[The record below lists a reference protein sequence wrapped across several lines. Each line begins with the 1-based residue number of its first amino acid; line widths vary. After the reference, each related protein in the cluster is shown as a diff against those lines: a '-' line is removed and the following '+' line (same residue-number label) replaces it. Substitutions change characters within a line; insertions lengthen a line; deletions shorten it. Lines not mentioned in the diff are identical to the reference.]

1 MKKKNKGFTL
11 IELLA
16 VIVILGIIL
25 TIVVS
30 NVVKYIGKARE
41 GAFKDTYAKVLKDVS
56 NKIALNDLGGDTEEV
71 ECKNPTEC
79 AAAYDVPEEN
89 IALSVYSMG
98 DDEYGVRMTGK
109 GNYASISLSST
120 NCTNNAK
127 CEGQSMSSTVNSDGE
142 VSPSEISI
150 KNGSDFNKVI
160 IGSVPEVKEI
170 EEVKYTKL
178 ISYVKYK
185 NNNEDTVEKIYD
197 YEGKELTNFLF
208 TGTYKN
214 DAGNKTFKVDGKKSE
229 MFRYLDLLGKLLS
242 KGNDEFKNILDANG
256 YDTKNN
262 EEDNNAKS
270 EYIQSNPDNFIS
282 IQKDDIY
289 YIKFSQSNSYYYL
302 SVPTMVYSEKNSD
315 ILLFNDNDWRCV
327 YNRKS
332 LKGMGNFQCN
342 HK

>member
-79 AAAYDVPEEN
+79 ADAYDVPAEN

-127 CEGQSMSSTVNSDGE
+127 CNAQSMSSTVNSDGE

-150 KNGSDFNKVI
+150 KKDSDFDKVI
-160 IGSVPEVKEI
+160 NGTEQGVKEI
-170 EEVKYTKL
+170 ETVK
-178 ISYVKYK
+178 ISNTLSYIKYK
-185 NNNEDTVEKIYD
+185 KTNEDEERKFYNS
-197 YEGKELTNFLF
+197 EGKELKGLML
-208 TGTYKN
+208 K
-214 DAGNKTFKVDGKKSE
+214 DGKSI
-229 MFRYLDLLGKLLS
+229 
-242 KGNDEFKNILDANG
+242 DEFFAYYNFFEKLINNATEDTFSNYFDDKYKEITSDTDKFYLGEGVSMKPYKIYKVTNANVDYMICGELYYFSASEFIMSNNNNTLAILDASKFT
-256 YDTKNN
+256 YKQSRSNN
-262 EEDNNAKS
+262 
-270 EYIQSNPDNFIS
+270 
-282 IQKDDIY
+282 
-289 YIKFSQSNSYYYL
+289 
-302 SVPTMVYSEKNSD
+302 
-315 ILLFNDNDWRCV
+315 R
-327 YNRKS
+327 
-332 LKGMGNFQCN
+332 GNFLYD
-342 HK
+342 KRK

>member
-71 ECKNPTEC
+71 ACKCPNDC
-79 AAAYDVPEEN
+79 AAAYDVPAEN
-89 IALSVYSMG
+89 ISLSVYSMG

-127 CEGQSMSSTVNSDGE
+127 CDGQSMSSTVNSDGE

-150 KNGSDFNKVI
+150 AKGSDFDKVI
-160 IGSVPEVKEI
+160 TGTETGITEIQTVK
-170 EEVKYTKL
+170 
-178 ISYVKYK
+178 ISNTLSYIKYK
-185 NNNEDTVEKIYD
+185 KTNGDEIKNFYNSDGTLLKGLQLKMDADINNFFNYYIFFE
-197 YEGKELTNFLF
+197 ELMDKT
-208 TGTYKN
+208 TYS
-214 DAGNKTFKVDGKKSE
+214 TFKEYLLDKGYEAVTDSNYIDGIDDYYVMRNDDVDYMVHKSSIYYYFSAPKFIE
-229 MFRYLDLLGKLLS
+229 MQGTNGSLTLRSDKNMTCSYSQSRS
-242 KGNDEFKNILDANG
+242 KG
-256 YDTKNN
+256 
-262 EEDNNAKS
+262 
-270 EYIQSNPDNFIS
+270 
-282 IQKDDIY
+282 
-289 YIKFSQSNSYYYL
+289 
-302 SVPTMVYSEKNSD
+302 
-315 ILLFNDNDWRCV
+315 R
-327 YNRKS
+327 
-332 LKGMGNFQCN
+332 GNFSCKLN
-342 HK
+342 K

>member
-79 AAAYDVPEEN
+79 AAKYDVPEEN
-89 IALSVYSMG
+89 IALSVQPYG
-98 DDEYGVRMTGK
+98 DDEYKVVMTGK
-109 GNYASISLSST
+109 GNYASISLDDT

-127 CEGQSMSSTVNSDGE
+127 CNAQSMSSTVNSDGE

-150 KNGSDFNKVI
+150 TKGSDFNKVI

-178 ISYVKYK
+178 ISYVKYIK
-185 NNNEDTVEKIYD
+185 NNGDTVEKIYD
-197 YEGKELTNFLF
+197 WEGKEITDLQFN
-208 TGTYKN
+208 GTYKN
-214 DAGNKTFKVDGKKSE
+214 NAGKEFIVNGNGSE
-229 MFRYLDLLGKLLS
+229 LITYLELFGKLLS
-242 KGNDEFKNILDANG
+242 KDNTAFLETLNSNG
-256 YDTKNN
+256 YDKETN
-262 EEDNNAKS
+262 EENYNAKS

-282 IQKDDIY
+282 IKKDNIY
-289 YIKFSQSNSYYYL
+289 YIKFNQSNSYYYL
-302 SVPTMVYSEKNSD
+302 SVPTTVYSESNKD
-315 ILLFNDNDWRCV
+315 VLLFNDNNWRCV
-327 YNRKS
+327 YNRTS

>member
-79 AAAYDVPEEN
+79 AAAYDVPAEN

-150 KNGSDFNKVI
+150 AKGSDFNKVI
-160 IGSVPEVKEI
+160 IGSVPEVEEI
-170 EEVKYTKL
+170 ETVK
-178 ISYVKYK
+178 ISNTLSYIKYK
-185 NNNEDTVEKIYD
+185 KTNGDE
-197 YEGKELTNFLF
+197 EGKFYN
-208 TGTYKN
+208 YN
-214 DAGNKTFKVDGKKSE
+214 GNVLNSFVLINE
-229 MFRYLDLLGKLLS
+229 
-242 KGNDEFKNILDANG
+242 
-256 YDTKNN
+256 N
-262 EEDNNAKS
+262 EETINEFFNYYNFFEELVNKRIKYADFKEYLSGKGYEKVEDS
-270 EYIQSNPDNFIS
+270 EYIDNFGDYCVM
-282 IQKDDIY
+282 KKGDMYTDDNYVDYMVHNSNAY
-289 YIKFSQSNSYYYL
+289 YFF
-302 SVPTMVYSEKNSD
+302 SVPNLIKTQGTLTLRSDEERICTYSSTRSKN
-315 ILLFNDNDWRCV
+315 R
-327 YNRKS
+327 
-332 LKGMGNFQCN
+332 GNFSCRLL
-342 HK
+342 K

>member
-71 ECKNPTEC
+71 ECKNPTKC
-79 AAAYDVPEEN
+79 AAKYDVPEEN
-89 IALSVYSMG
+89 IALSVQPYG
-98 DDEYGVRMTGK
+98 DDEYKVVMTGK
-109 GNYASISLSST
+109 GNYASISLDDT

-127 CEGQSMSSTVNSDGE
+127 CNAQSMSSTVNSDGE

-178 ISYVKYK
+178 ISYIKYK
-185 NNNEDTVEKIYD
+185 KSNENSAEKIYD
-197 YEGKELTNFLF
+197 WEGKELTDFSFNGEYENNAGDVF
-208 TGTYKN
+208 TVN
-214 DAGNKTFKVDGKKSE
+214 GNKSALIA
-229 MFRYLDLLGKLLS
+229 YLELFDKLLS
-242 KGNDEFKNILDANG
+242 KDNDEFKSILDAYD

-262 EEDNNAKS
+262 EETKDAKS
-270 EYIQSNPDNFIS
+270 KYVNSSPDNFIS
-282 IQKDDIY
+282 IKKNDVY
-289 YIKFSQSNSYYYL
+289 YIKYKAANIFYYL
-302 SVPTMVYSEKNSD
+302 SIPTIVYSKSKNE
-315 ILLFNDNDWRCV
+315 IELFKDKEWRCV
-327 YNRKS
+327 YNRTS

>member
-79 AAAYDVPEEN
+79 AAAYDVPAEN

-142 VSPSEISI
+142 VSPSGISI
-150 KNGSDFNKVI
+150 KKDSDFDKVI
-160 IGSVPEVKEI
+160 NGTEQGVKEI
-170 EEVKYTKL
+170 ETVKISNTLSYIEYEKTNGDEIKNFYNSDGTLLKGLQLQKDADISEFFNYYNFFEEL
-178 ISYVKYK
+178 INETTYSTFKDYLSRKGYSQVTNKGYIDEIEDYYVMT
-185 NNNEDTVEKIYD
+185 NNEVD
-197 YEGKELTNFLF
+197 YMVHNSGMYYYFSAQKFIKMQGTNGSLTLRSD
-208 TGTYKN
+208 KN
-214 DAGNKTFKVDGKKSE
+214 MTCSYSQS
-229 MFRYLDLLGKLLS
+229 RS
-242 KGNDEFKNILDANG
+242 KG
-256 YDTKNN
+256 
-262 EEDNNAKS
+262 
-270 EYIQSNPDNFIS
+270 
-282 IQKDDIY
+282 
-289 YIKFSQSNSYYYL
+289 
-302 SVPTMVYSEKNSD
+302 
-315 ILLFNDNDWRCV
+315 R
-327 YNRKS
+327 
-332 LKGMGNFQCN
+332 GNFSCKLN
-342 HK
+342 K